1 MSWIATI
8 LLLTGLAGLWRI
20 LRGPTLVDR
29 LLSVQMLGT
38 TGITVL
44 LVMAQWQETA
54 VWRDVALVLALLAA
68 VITAALVQLL
78 RPASQQQ
85 KREEEDS
92 V

>member
-1 MSWIATI
+1 MSWIAAL

-20 LRGPTLVDR
+20 VRGPTTTDR

-44 LVMAQWQETA
+44 LVMAEWQQNP

-68 VITAALVQLL
+68 VISVALVQLL
-78 RPASQQQ
+78 RPGTVRPHHD
-85 KREEEDS
+85 REENS
-92 V
+92 